1 MSNIDKQALRER
13 YSPEPVPECHIC
25 GKEMTIQRISA
36 SRITYGCTGA
46 TYDDK
51 GCHYAEG
58 RSIADDH
65 YAQSRVTVVDVS
77 DPDVLALLDELEH
90 YKSREERV
98 TKLVLDNSTS
108 WDALYKKLEAA
119 ERRIA
124 EQSAIVA
131 AAEKLVRCKGRYHS
145 ELNYRALAKLFGVV
159 TPDLPPLEH
168 ENVHYAD
175 AAEVEI
181 TALRQRIQELEAKL
195 ETADKLQDS
204 AFRDGLKA
212 GFSYGQTD
220 DQSGFTQCMSAYS
233 TRAGIGVKQ
242 QQDSVDSNVGSRNQ
256 PGMVVAVHID
266 AGDFVKVKG
275 QVFEVEETDFDDHD
289 VTLWFVGGNALK
301 CSAGCPVEVVS
312 APVAAGI
319 KVKE

>member
-1 MSNIDKQALRER
+1 MSNIDKQALREEFR
-13 YSPEPVPECHIC
+13 L
-25 GKEMTIQRISA
+25 MQA
-36 SRITYGCTGA
+36 
-46 TYDDK
+46 
-51 GCHYAEG
+51 HY
-58 RSIADDH
+58 
-65 YAQSRVTVVDVS
+65 S
-77 DPDVLALLDELEH
+77 DPADRERQVIYIAAEALLDENLQLQ
-90 YKSREERV
+90 RE
-98 TKLVLDNSTS
+98 K
-108 WDALYKKLEAA
+108 DATEAVALALRDDMRQAREQLAAA

-124 EQSAIVA
+124 
-131 AAEKLVRCKGRYHS
+131 
-145 ELNYRALAKLFGVV
+145 
-159 TPDLPPLEH
+159 
-168 ENVHYAD
+168 
-175 AAEVEI
+175 
-181 TALRQRIQELEAKL
+181 ELEAKL

-220 DQSGFTQCMSAYS
+220 DQSGFSQCMSAYS

-242 QQDSVDSNVGSRNQ
+242 QEDSVDSDVGSRNQ

-301 CSAGCPVEVVS
+301 CAAGCQVEVVS

-319 KVKE
+319 KVKGE

>member
-13 YSPEPVPECHIC
+13 YSPKPVPKCHIC
-25 GKEMTIQRISA
+25 GEEMTIQRISA

-65 YAQSRVTVVDVS
+65 YEQSRITVVDVS
-77 DPDVLALLDELEH
+77 DPDVLALLDELEAETG
-90 YKSREERV
+90 YREGAFIACNRWHDKFRE
-98 TKLVLDNSTS
+98 TED
-108 WDALYKKLEAA
+108 KLECA

-124 EQSAIVA
+124 
-131 AAEKLVRCKGRYHS
+131 
-145 ELNYRALAKLFGVV
+145 
-159 TPDLPPLEH
+159 
-168 ENVHYAD
+168 
-175 AAEVEI
+175 
-181 TALRQRIQELEAKL
+181 ELEAKL
-195 ETADKLQDS
+195 ETADKLQDG

-220 DQSGFTQCMSAYS
+220 DQSGFAQCMSAYS

-242 QQDSVDSNVGSRNQ
+242 QEDSVDSDVSSRNQ

-266 AGDFVKVKG
+266 AGDFVKFKG

-289 VTLWFVGGNALK
+289 VTLWFVGGNTLK
-301 CSAGCPVEVVS
+301 CAAGCQVEVVS

-319 KVKE
+319 KVKGE